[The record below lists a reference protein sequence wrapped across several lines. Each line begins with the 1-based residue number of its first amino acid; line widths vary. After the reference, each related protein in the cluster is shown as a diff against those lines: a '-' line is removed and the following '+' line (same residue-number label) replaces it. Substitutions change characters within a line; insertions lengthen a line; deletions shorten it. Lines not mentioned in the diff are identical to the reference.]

1 MSVVKSLYIPAVS
14 VEYNRVDIATRFDE
28 YGQIHRIDYSE
39 DYQTEFGDTV
49 GDVFI
54 HFYTYNPDAE
64 DGYLEHQ
71 HKLNQPMYTYLG
83 YDTILVKP
91 YISRYQDCTN
101 HKNKTILELKRDI
114 EKMQYEKKYDLWK
127 HNRDWKQAINKSWN
141 YVTGLW
147 NDIDYGVRRYD
158 STMKTPNDFYVEYP
172 HDSNFN
178 WN

>member
-14 VEYNRVDIATRFDE
+14 IEYNSFNIATRFEE

-39 DYQTEFGDTV
+39 DYQTESGKTV

-64 DGYLEHQ
+64 QGYLEYQ

-83 YDTILVKP
+83 YDTIVVKP
-91 YISRYQDCTN
+91 YISRYQDCTT

-114 EKMQYEKKYDLWK
+114 EKLQYEKKYEIWK
-127 HNRDWKQAINKSWN
+127 HNRQWRKAMDKSWK
-141 YVTGLW
+141 YVTKFL
-147 NDIDYGVRRYD
+147 NDIDNGVRRFD
-158 STMKTPNDFYVEYP
+158 STMKNSKDFYVECP
-172 HDSNFN
+172 DNSKF
-178 WN
+178 